1 MSNYTPTN
9 NVGYES
15 AVEAGIRSCF
25 NYDFV
30 ITTDADGEIPIESV
44 IEAKKKLNAG
54 AECVLVF
61 GIVSRFAESFVNS
74 FFGGGFSKRYFLYVK
89 GYKIDQIDSE
99 FSVRQCGRGVSYRY
113 VARKKTD

>member
-1 MSNYTPTN
+1 MEEPRTAIVVPAFNEESTIASQVSALAKIGDVVVVNDGSTDRTQKICQDIKCRIINFTN

-44 IEAKKKLNAG
+44 IEAKKEIK
-54 AECVLVF
+54 C
-61 GIVSRFAESFVNS
+61 R
-74 FFGGGFSKRYFLYVK
+74 R
-89 GYKIDQIDSE
+89 
-99 FSVRQCGRGVSYRY
+99 
-113 VARKKTD
+113 